1 MMKESTG
8 LFWASRRVVVTGG
21 AGFLGRHVVE
31 RLRQA
36 GAREVVVP
44 RSAECDLRDA
54 ASVRSLLAATKPDLI
69 IHLAARVGGIGA
81 NQRHPGLFF
90 HDNMVMGVNVVEQA
104 RLAGTS
110 RVLVSGTICSY
121 PRDTAVPFRESEL
134 WTGYPEETN
143 APYGIAKKA
152 LLVMLQAYR
161 REYGMDGAFVMPV
174 NLYGP
179 ADNFDPEDSHVIPA
193 LIRKCVEARRAGAE
207 SITCWG
213 TGAPT
218 REFLF
223 VKDCAEGIVRAA
235 ESWQGSEP
243 INLGSG
249 QEISIHD
256 LVALVARLTGYEG
269 AVAWD
274 ASRPDGQPRRC
285 LDTSR
290 AREALGWTARTS
302 LEEGLRETIE
312 WFERNA

>member
-104 RLAGTS
+104 RLAGTP

>member
-1 MMKESTG
+1 MTKQSADS
-8 LFWASRRVVVTGG
+8 FWTSRRVVVTGG
-21 AGFLGRHVVE
+21 AGFLGRQVVE
-31 RLRQA
+31 RLGQA

-44 RSAECDLRDA
+44 RSAECDLREA
-54 ASVRSLLAATKPDLI
+54 AAVKRLLAGTRPDVI

-90 HDNMVMGVNVVEQA
+90 HDNMAMGLNVIEQA
-104 RLAGTS
+104 RLAGTP
-110 RVLVSGTICSY
+110 RVVLSGTICSY
-121 PRDTAVPFRESEL
+121 PRDTAVPFRESDL
-134 WTGYPEETN
+134 WNGYPEETN
-143 APYGIAKKA
+143 APYGVAKKA

-193 LIRKCVEARRAGAE
+193 LIRKCVEARRAGAA

-213 TGAPT
+213 TGSPT

-223 VKDCAEGIVRAA
+223 VKDCAEGLVRAA

-243 INLGSG
+243 LNLGSG

-269 AVAWD
+269 TVTWD

-290 AREALGWTARTS
+290 AKEALGWTARTS